1 MPRGEYIALHL
12 DDWVTIMN
20 RFKGLARRLRATHS
34 CRSQWTPSFPRR
46 RKSILCLGQCTT
58 ACLLSSVSQFK
69 GLQWPVFHRNRCNG
83 SGPSDAARQ
92 DDSSGRL
99 VLLEK
104 RGEPMSRSWVTAPL
118 DLHRQQV
125 AVSDDEVDLGTRRLA
140 PVVQSLALSEG
151 TAQREERIVLG
162 NGAGIPSLFDGQET
176 ATSPIEPVSYT
187 HLRAHET
194 RHDLVCRLL
203 LE

>member
-69 GLQWPVFHRNRCNG
+69 ALQWPVFHRNRCNG
-83 SGPSDAARQ
+83 SGPRDAACQ
-92 DDSSGRL
+92 DDSPRWL
-99 VLLEK
+99 ILLEK
-104 RGEPMSRSWVTAPL
+104 RGEPMPRSWVAAPL

-125 AVSDDEVDLGTRRLA
+125 AVSNDEVDLGSGRLA

-151 TAQREERIVLG
+151 TAQCEERIVLG

-176 ATSPIEPVSYT
+176 ATSPIEQSGVT
-187 HLRAHET
+187 E
-194 RHDLVCRLL
+194 V
-203 LE
+203 